1 MENAPV
7 GYYARLLC
15 EMRSLADGKKS
26 FAMQEALTRTEKVAH
41 STITSTMRS
50 EAVNLKK
57 RGTILHSM
65 TSISSS

>member
-7 GYYARLLC
+7 GYYTRLLC
-15 EMRSLADGKKS
+15 EMRSLADG
-26 FAMQEALTRTEKVAH
+26 
-41 STITSTMRS
+41 ITGTMRS

-65 TSISSS
+65 TSINSS

>member
-7 GYYARLLC
+7 GYYTRLLC
-15 EMRSLADGKKS
+15 EMRPSLMVKS
-26 FAMQEALTRTEKVAH
+26 FVMQEALTRTGKVAH
-41 STITSTMRS
+41 CTITSTMRF